1 MRTSVAR
8 ACLLLIVMTL
18 GFGGCKEDPVAPRA
32 DGLPFPDS
40 PDQLMLNF
48 RTICE
53 DMDFAEYASMIHP
66 DYFMILQQSTR
77 DMYPS
82 VGSTLDVVEERRIHE
97 RMFSKQDVTDPDGL
111 LVPGLR
117 TIEFRTFVRQSPWSL
132 SPPTDAI
139 PNADCAVY
147 QVIFLF
153 DRGEAQSILQV
164 QGEIKFYVTHRDSVV
179 SRVTRPYYQM
189 CGQIDLTQDYAQGS
203 KVSALNS
210 WGSVKCLFR

>member
-1 MRTSVAR
+1 MRTPVAR

-18 GFGGCKEDPVAPRA
+18 GFGGCKEDPVAPPA

-48 RTICE
+48 KTICE

-66 DYFMILQQSTR
+66 DYFMILQQSTQT
-77 DMYPS
+77 MYPS
-82 VGSTLDVVEERRIHE
+82 VGGTLDVIEERRIHE

-117 TIEFRTFVRQSPWSL
+117 TIEFRTFVRRSPWSL

-147 QVIFLF
+147 QVHFLF
-153 DRGEAQSILQV
+153 DRGAALRILKV
-164 QGEIKFYVTHRDSVV
+164 EGEIKFYATHRDSVV
-179 SRVTRPYYQM
+179 SSVTRPYYQM
-189 CGQIDLTQDYAQGS
+189 YGQIDLTQSSALGS
-203 KVSALNS
+203 KAYEADS